1 MRVVLFGHRSL
12 FFFRKE
18 ACAVPVSF
26 LKGKTCAARLSFYEE
41 ESGGISVSFQKRKTS
56 AVSFIL
62 QGGEGMIASSAQ
74 QTADFAAQYAKTL
87 RPGDVVLLRGEMG
100 AGKTV
105 FVQGAARGLGGQ
117 EQVTSPTYAY
127 MNEYPC
133 AGVTLYHFDCYRL
146 SCGAQAEALGLTDYF
161 YAGGICFIEWAE
173 NIADVLPT
181 GCKVVEIV
189 KRGENEREIVCR

>member
-1 MRVVLFGHRSL
+1 
-12 FFFRKE
+12 
-18 ACAVPVSF
+18 
-26 LKGKTCAARLSFYEE
+26 
-41 ESGGISVSFQKRKTS
+41 
-56 AVSFIL
+56 
-62 QGGEGMIASSAQ
+62 MIASSVQ

-100 AGKTV
+100 AGKTA

-133 AGVTLYHFDCYRL
+133 EGVTLYHFDCYRL

-173 NIADVLPT
+173 NIADVLPA